1 MIYRILLF
9 LLWLF
14 IWLLLLWPPTIQY
27 AVTGV
32 FVALFVFF
40 ITVDIFGSLYSV
52 DKKSGGPKADIGK
65 FPGRL
70 LWFLCYVAIFLWE
83 CVKANIDVAWRVLHP
98 RIPIRPGTIRVRTK
112 LKSDVGLTFL
122 ANSITLTPG
131 TTTVDIDKPN
141 GFIYVHVLSLKD
153 GYEKEE
159 NRQVVVDRFERILGR
174 IFE

>member
-1 MIYRILLF
+1 MMYRILLF

-14 IWLLLLWPPTIQY
+14 IWSLLLWPPTLKYI
-27 AVTGV
+27 VTGV
-32 FVALFVFF
+32 FVSLFVSF
-40 ITVDIFGSLYSV
+40 ITVDIFSPLYLA
-52 DKKSGGPKADIGK
+52 DKKTGGRSADIGK
-65 FPGRL
+65 FPVRL
-70 LWFLCYVAIFLWE
+70 LWFLWYAVVFLWE

-98 RIPIRPGTIRVRTK
+98 AVPIRPGTIRVRTK
-112 LKSDVGLTFL
+112 LKSDIGLTFL

-159 NRQVVVDRFERILGR
+159 NRQFIVDRFERILVR